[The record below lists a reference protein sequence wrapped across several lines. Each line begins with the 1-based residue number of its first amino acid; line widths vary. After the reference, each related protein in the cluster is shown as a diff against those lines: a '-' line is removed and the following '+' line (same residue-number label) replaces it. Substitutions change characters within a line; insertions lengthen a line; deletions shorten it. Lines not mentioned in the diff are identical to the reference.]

1 MEKTRENILETI
13 CIDKWN
19 EVARQKEGLPLAR
32 LQQAIRLQRR
42 PVLSLKQALAAS
54 PTGIIA
60 EFKRRSPSR
69 GWIAP
74 AADVTAITAAYQ
86 QAGAAAVSCLTD
98 EHFFSG
104 SLSDFEKARAVI
116 TRVPLLRKEFIVDEY
131 QVYQSRVMG
140 ADAILLIAACLTRED
155 TAHLSSL
162 AHYLGMET
170 LLEIH
175 DPAEVD
181 YILPDIAIV
190 GVNNRALKTF
200 TTDPLRAASLVA
212 TLPSGT
218 LKIAESGIT
227 SPSSI
232 ATLRA
237 AGFSGFLVGEYFMRA
252 ASPGDALQ
260 QFINSLQA

>member
-19 EVARQKEGLPLAR
+19 EVARQKEELPLAR

-98 EHFFSG
+98 EHFFCG

-140 ADAILLIAACLTRED
+140 ADAILLIAACLWGG
-155 TAHLSSL
+155 LSEL
-162 AHYLGMET
+162 A
-170 LLEIH
+170 
-175 DPAEVD
+175 
-181 YILPDIAIV
+181 
-190 GVNNRALKTF
+190 
-200 TTDPLRAASLVA
+200 LVF
-212 TLPSGT
+212 
-218 LKIAESGIT
+218 
-227 SPSSI
+227 I
-232 ATLRA
+232 ATGPLYNALVLRRFFKNDWLGGFQFDLLLDA
-237 AGFSGFLVGEYFMRA
+237 QFLLTGLAGVIFWK
-252 ASPGDALQ
+252 
-260 QFINSLQA
+260 SL